1 MANTNTTSKPTNSKL
16 VANLAVRPFCSQTN
30 KQKFVNF
37 GEKLTF
43 FFPSSKYVLSR
54 VAFVNTHLVFAYW
67 LLFITNDPFHT
78 GLVNTIDVKSPL
90 PADSCT
96 PFDATAAWNNT
107 FWFLALWWLPHSGLS
122 RNRVKALFGSSP
134 TNPLDRPVFAFIAPI
149 SWLATLLLWQP
160 VSDCHSMDVLTLNPW
175 ALIPRAVIILVA
187 VAELLGLFYLLPSHV
202 FGTDRHTWLEKPPVS
217 HDLIVAFPY
226 ALGAP
231 PGRRRVPVAVLDHPV
246 VQRQPP
252 AARRAVV
259 HLHHRRH
266 AVGGGRPHE
275 GVCRGQ
281 AVSEV
286 PRAREQLRADGV
298 VGQEESRPFEQRGG
312 LGSRQAQGALIPP
325 LRFCTL
331 FFCRRFFLN

>member
-1 MANTNTTSKPTNSKL
+1 LTS
-16 VANLAVRPFCSQTN
+16 
-30 KQKFVNF
+30 
-37 GEKLTF
+37 
-43 FFPSSKYVLSR
+43 FFPPHIQFAVSR
-54 VAFVNTHLVFAYW
+54 VAFVNTHLVFVYW

-78 GLVNTIDVKSPL
+78 GLVNTIDVKSPA
-90 PADSCT
+90 PQASCT

-107 FWFLALWWLPHSGLS
+107 FWFIALWWLPHSGLS

-226 ALGAP
+226 ALV
-231 PGRRRVPVAVLDHPV
+231 RH
-246 VQRQPP
+246 P
-252 AARRAVV
+252 AAAAFLWLYWTIPSYNANHLLLAVQWSIFII
-259 HLHHRRH
+259 
-266 AVGGGRPHE
+266 VGTLWEEGGLTKE
-275 GVCRGQ
+275 F
-281 AVSEV
+281 AEDKIYLKY
-286 PRAREQLRADGV
+286 RARVSSFVPTVWSVKKSLGLLSK
-298 VGQEESRPFEQRGG
+298 EEDWD
-312 LGSRQAQGALIPP
+312 AVKHKAL
-325 LRFCTL
+325 
-331 FFCRRFFLN
+331 